1 MDKTVIERY
10 QLERQTIFNS
20 LSDAISKGITNYNQL
35 KETTPRLEEIC
46 KAFYADKG
54 IPEEHETEKVFRY
67 FRMIWKDDSLFRK
80 PEVKDEPQATTDD
93 AKSV

>member
-1 MDKTVIERY
+1 MEQNAIDKYI
-10 QLERQTIFNS
+10 LERQTIFNS
-20 LSDAISKGITNYNQL
+20 LSYAISKGINNYAQL

-54 IPEEHETEKVFRY
+54 IPEELETEKVFRY

-93 AKSV
+93 TKSV